1 MDSPL
6 SVNFDFL
13 EYMAA
18 LIMIITPIYLYNINH
33 LLKLISY
40 YGKNAKRGMVMTIKV
55 IVNYPKTKEAVEKL
69 KVVEAKIVLNYL
81 KGILSFDDLN
91 ELMGMLEEENI

>member
-1 MDSPL
+1 
-6 SVNFDFL
+6 
-13 EYMAA
+13 
-18 LIMIITPIYLYNINH
+18 
-33 LLKLISY
+33 
-40 YGKNAKRGMVMTIKV
+40 MTIKV